1 MLIRA
6 YHGYS
11 QGPYGDFLDDLKAE
25 AAKFLQAQSA
35 PVVQQLAPQPAPQPM
50 PVSVTPQPVQRD
62 FLSSSTTPQKAN
74 PPKDGISPIVLLG
87 LGYLAYKMLKKR

>member
-25 AAKFLQAQSA
+25 AAKFLQAQAA
-35 PVVQQLAPQPAPQPM
+35 PVVQQLAPQPAPAT
-50 PVSVTPQPVQRD
+50 VAPQPVQRAM
-62 FLSSSTTPQKAN
+62 LASATAPAAAR
-74 PPKDGISPIVLLG
+74 PGVSPIVLIG
-87 LGYLAYKMLKKR
+87 LAFLAYKMLKKR

>member
-25 AAKFLQAQSA
+25 AAKFLQAQAA
-35 PVVQQLAPQPAPQPM
+35 PVIQQIAPQP
-50 PVSVTPQPVQRD
+50 VSVAAEPQPVQRAM
-62 FLSSSTTPQKAN
+62 LASATAPAAARPN
-74 PPKDGISPIVLLG
+74 VSPIVLIG
-87 LGYLAYKMLKKR
+87 LAFLAYKILKKR